1 MFSLAS
7 PSGTPHTARGPRSVP
22 WCKQNRRDPHSAKP
36 WSRVARPCGS
46 RAPVALPM
54 AWTWSGSAWSPSR
67 VLHQKTARHYPNG
80 SCLADLLDLLD
91 FTTRAQGPHGV
102 CVRRSTRTQLDSDTT
117 LIGTFCNAFCVNR
130 HDGGLT
136 YAPGTVDGTVS
147 SLVEV
152 ARDRGAGG
160 VARLLLSGPD
170 NDSSI
175 DAHCY
180 GSGTGGC
187 VVEPPRSR
195 GMMCVS
201 DELPGYVSHAA
212 FVCRR
217 APSRSVR

>member
-1 MFSLAS
+1 MGLA
-7 PSGTPHTARGPRSVP
+7 PCAGANKIDVTHTQRNLGLVWLGRAALAPPWHYPWRGRGVVRHGRLLV
-22 WCKQNRRDPHSAKP
+22 CYIRKQRGIIRMGAALLIYWIYWISRRVHRAHAGF
-36 WSRVARPCGS
+36 VCGGA
-46 RAPVALPM
+46 RAPNL
-54 AWTWSGSAWSPSR
+54 T
-67 VLHQKTARHYPNG
+67 
-80 SCLADLLDLLD
+80 LDM
-91 FTTRAQGPHGV
+91 
-102 CVRRSTRTQLDSDTT
+102 T

-160 VARLLLSGPD
+160 VARVLLSGLD